1 MAELDGALVEAAQT
15 AAEALDNL
23 LRPLTRLGKRLE
35 AVLED
40 APDWLD
46 GAARARIEGALGSLG
61 WRCDM
66 VAGWLS
72 LLSRVGGPAD
82 PDFVDWLAIDRFEGR
97 EYDIGIHRH
106 WLDPTRPVTE
116 VVTKPAHGV
125 IITSATLRSEERRV
139 GKECVSTCRSWWAPE
154 H

>member
-82 PDFVDWLAIDRFEGR
+82 
-97 EYDIGIHRH
+97 
-106 WLDPTRPVTE
+106 
-116 VVTKPAHGV
+116 
-125 IITSATLRSEERRV
+125 RSEESRV
-139 GKECVSTCRSWWAPE
+139 GKECVSTCRSRWSPSQ
-154 H
+154 

>member
-1 MAELDGALVEAAQT
+1 MRISDWSSDVCSSDL
-15 AAEALDNL
+15 
-23 LRPLTRLGKRLE
+23 
-35 AVLED
+35 
-40 APDWLD
+40 DWLD

-82 PDFVDWLAIDRFEGR
+82 PDFVDWLAIDRFEAR

-106 WLDPTRPVTE
+106 WLDPTRQVTE
-116 VVTKPAHGV
+116 EIGRA
-125 IITSATLRSEERRV
+125 S
-139 GKECVSTCRSWWAPE
+139 CRASVCQSV
-154 H
+154 

>member
-1 MAELDGALVEAAQT
+1 MLAAARGTVYARDAQDGADAGYGLETEMAELDGALVEAAQT

-61 WRCDM
+61 WRCDL

-72 LLSRVGGPAD
+72 LLSRVGGPAG
-82 PDFVDWLAIDRFEGR
+82 PDFFCLLA
-97 EYDIGIHRH
+97 
-106 WLDPTRPVTE
+106 
-116 VVTKPAHGV
+116 K
-125 IITSATLRSEERRV
+125 SAERRV
-139 GKECVSTCRSWWAPE
+139 GNECVSAFRYRWSRF

>member
-1 MAELDGALVEAAQT
+1 
-15 AAEALDNL
+15 
-23 LRPLTRLGKRLE
+23 
-35 AVLED
+35 
-40 APDWLD
+40 
-46 GAARARIEGALGSLG
+46 
-61 WRCDM
+61 M

-116 VVTKPAHGV
+116 VVTKPARGV
-125 IITSATLRSEERRV
+125 IITSATLKGGGDWDTAEARSGSQHLLRPQARFEAHSPFNYAAQAEVRLVTDIKKGDKNGRAWGREE
-139 GKECVSTCRSWWAPE
+139 GGE
-154 H
+154 